1 MAQSQITEEE
11 ILEKVQAGEL
21 TIAEAKEVLAKLQAE
36 KSKTTPG
43 ALECRVAQ
51 SGGISVYGL
60 GRFPVTLYV
69 EQWERLLA
77 FADEIR
83 RFAKEHDSELK
94 KKTK

>member
-1 MAQSQITEEE
+1 M
-11 ILEKVQAGEL
+11 QAGEL
-21 TIAEAKEVLAKLQAE
+21 TIAEAKELLATKTPIGSLSCKVSE
-36 KSKTTPG
+36 KG
-43 ALECRVAQ
+43 C
-51 SGGISVYGL
+51 ISVYGL
-60 GRFPVTLYV
+60 NSKWPISLYV

>member
-1 MAQSQITEEE
+1 MVQSQMTEEQ

-21 TIAEAKEVLAKLQAE
+21 TIAEAKVVLAKLQAE
-36 KSKTTPG
+36 KGKAAPG

-94 KKTK
+94 KKMK

>member
-1 MAQSQITEEE
+1 MAQPQITEEE

-36 KSKTTPG
+36 KGKTTG

>member
-1 MAQSQITEEE
+1 MAQPQMTEEE
-11 ILEKVQAGEL
+11 ALEKVQRGEM

-36 KSKTTPG
+36 KSKTTG
-43 ALECRVAQ
+43 TLECRVAQ

-77 FADEIR
+77 FADDIR

>member
-1 MAQSQITEEE
+1 MAQPQMTEEE
-11 ILEKVQAGEL
+11 ILEKVQTGEL
-21 TIAEAKEVLAKLQAE
+21 TIAEAKGILAKVQAE
-36 KSKTTPG
+36 KGKAAG